1 MPKGPNTMN
10 KRENVLSLLDR
21 DSVPDVTP
29 AGFFLHFD
37 PRYHSGPAAVEK
49 HLAYFRHT
57 GMDMVKIQYERGFP
71 HRPEIATPDDWKDM
85 PLYGEDFYRG
95 QLAAVEG
102 LVKAAK
108 HEALILVTLYSPF
121 MCASQTT
128 SGQMITDHILKNPEA
143 TKKGLEIITES
154 MMIFVKACIR
164 LGVDGFY
171 ASTQGA
177 EGFRFADIGPFD
189 ECIRPYDLA
198 IMNEINDAC
207 AFNILHICDY
217 NGGYDDLTP
226 FVGYPGDVVNA
237 SLKVGTEKLSGKD
250 VSRMFDRPFMGGMER
265 KGVIVHGSRQEI
277 TARVSEV
284 LRDAPDRTIL
294 GADCTVPSD
303 VDWDNL
309 RTAISAAHAFKRG

>member
-1 MPKGPNTMN
+1 MN
-10 KRENVLSLLDR
+10 KREDILSLLDK

-37 PRYHSGPAAVEK
+37 PQYHSGQAAVEK
-49 HLAYFRHT
+49 HLAYFSHT
-57 GMDMVKIQYERGFP
+57 GMDLVKIQYERGFP
-71 HRPEIATPDDWKDM
+71 YRPEIATPDDWKDM

-95 QLAAVEG
+95 QLEAVEG

-128 SGQMITDHILKNPEA
+128 SGQTITDHILEHPEKV
-143 TKKGLEIITES
+143 KKGLEIITES
-154 MMIFVKACIR
+154 MMIFVRACIR

-177 EGFRFADIGPFD
+177 ESFRFADIGPFD

-207 AFNILHICDY
+207 VFNILHICDY

-226 FVGYPGDVVNA
+226 LIDYPGDVVNT
-237 SLKVGTEKLSGKD
+237 SLKVGTKALSGKD
-250 VSRMFDRPFMGGMER
+250 ISRMFDRPFMGGMDR
-265 KGVIVHGSRQEI
+265 KGVIVHGSQQAI
-277 TARVSEV
+277 AARVREV
-284 LRDAPDRTIL
+284 LRDAPDQTIL

-303 VDWDNL
+303 VDWDNI
-309 RTAISAAHAFKRG
+309 RTAISAAHEYKRA